1 MILLPYIAAAKPPSA
16 FYSAD
21 TPKLRQET
29 FVLSE
34 CSVFGRECEWSGEG
48 RRKSERGKAAADGR
62 DGRRDGRREGVG
74 DQSRRGSFVDKRPG
88 CLSPSPSLSPLCA
101 CIDRDRARMPLL
113 LQRNEEQRRKK
124 RERNVGRTDG
134 RTRTADG
141 GRRAGGKT
149 AHFLPLQCF
158 LNMQMSDRQLATDRM
173 QLFL

>member
-62 DGRRDGRREGVG
+62 EERAATKEG
-74 DQSRRGSFVDKRPG
+74 
-88 CLSPSPSLSPLCA
+88 
-101 CIDRDRARMPLL
+101 
-113 LQRNEEQRRKK
+113 
-124 RERNVGRTDG
+124 
-134 RTRTADG
+134 
-141 GRRAGGKT
+141 
-149 AHFLPLQCF
+149 
-158 LNMQMSDRQLATDRM
+158 
-173 QLFL
+173 